1 MNYQEWIDGMR
12 DLERDDQLAYIRVTL
27 EDKKM
32 IDIFARCFFPDEVHR
47 EEETPE
53 FHMEFVDEMAKPKS
67 SVLIMPRGH
76 AKTTLARIDLIHD
89 IVYKHED
96 FIVLIGDVLSS
107 AKNSFAY
114 VKSQLESNI
123 LLMDVYGDLVP
134 SITKDSMRKWSD
146 SHFETTNGVVC
157 IARGAGK
164 GRGLNI
170 KAKRPSKVL
179 IDDLEDDQKVKS
191 KQQREKTMNWM
202 KNVIMPS
209 IDPERGKI
217 KMIGTV
223 LHYDCLLLDRF
234 KAWGGVKRAALE
246 KNGKPSLA
254 GDPIFPSRFSREKL
268 EEIKKD
274 MGTFPF
280 SQEYMNEPMS
290 DENAD
295 VKLAWIRY
303 VDGLGKD
310 SERDQWKFYS
320 ALDPAISTKTSA
332 DESAICTA
340 ALKAKLHDDE
350 DIRIVIMPPV
360 HGQFGMTGTIQQAQ
374 AVYKRYPHE
383 SFGCEVVAFQ
393 EGLRQLLST
402 NGVPAVAVS
411 PKSKDKRS
419 RLLNIIGLIEFGNIV
434 FMKGCE
440 DLVDQLIQFPNGKN
454 DDLVDSMVYAVE
466 LALASRRSGG
476 LLLLQV

>member
-1 MNYQEWIDGMR
+1 MKYQEWIEGMR
-12 DLERDDQLAYIRVTL
+12 DLERDDALSYIRATL
-27 EDKKM
+27 KNKKM
-32 IDIFARCFFPDEVHR
+32 LDIFARCFFPDEVQR
-47 EEETPE
+47 EQETPE
-53 FHMEFVDEMAKPKS
+53 FHLELIDEIAKPKS
-67 SVLIMPRGH
+67 SVIIEPRGH

-89 IVYKHED
+89 IVYRHED

-107 AKNSFAY
+107 AKHSFAY

-123 LLMDVYGDLVP
+123 LLIDVYGNLVP
-134 SITKDSMRKWSD
+134 TIVRDQMRKWSD
-146 SHFETTNGVVC
+146 SHFETTNDVVC

-191 KQQREKTMNWM
+191 KQQREKTRQWMMN
-202 KNVIMPS
+202 VVLPS
-209 IDPERGKI
+209 IDPERGKV

-234 KAWGGVKRAALE
+234 KSWGGVRRSALE
-246 KNGKPSLA
+246 TNGKPSLN
-254 GDPIFPSRFSREKL
+254 GDPIFPSRFTKERL
-268 EEIKKD
+268 EEIKRD

-303 VDGLGKD
+303 VDSLGKD
-310 SERDQWKFYS
+310 SDRSKYKFYS

-340 ALKAKLHDDE
+340 ALRDKEHDDE
-350 DIRIVIMPPV
+350 DLRIVIMPPV
-360 HGQFGMTGTIQQAQ
+360 HGQFGMTGTIQQSQ
-374 AVYKRYPHE
+374 AVYKRYPHQA
-383 SFGCEVVAFQ
+383 FGCEVVAFQ

-402 NGVPAVAVS
+402 NGVPAIAVS
-411 PKSKDKRS
+411 PKSKDKRA

-434 FMKGCE
+434 FMRGCE
-440 DLVDQLIQFPNGKN
+440 DLIDQLIQFPNGKY
-454 DDLVDSMVYAVE
+454 DDLVDSFVYSVE

>member
-1 MNYQEWIDGMR
+1 MQYAEWVDGMKG
-12 DLERDDQLAYIRVTL
+12 LEREDQLAYIYTTL
-27 EDKKM
+27 QDKKM
-32 IDIFARCFFPDEVHR
+32 LDIFARCFFADEVHR

-53 FHMEFVDEMAKPKS
+53 FHMEFIDEMSKPKN

-114 VKSQLESNI
+114 VKTQLESNI
-123 LLMDVYGDLVP
+123 LLIDVYGDLVP
-134 SITKDSMRKWSD
+134 SITRDSMRKWSD
-146 SHFETTNGVVC
+146 SHFETKNAVVC

-191 KQQREKTMNWM
+191 KQQREKTMSWM
-202 KNVIMPS
+202 KNVIIPS
-209 IDPERGKI
+209 IDPEKGKI

-234 KAWGGVKRAALE
+234 KTWGGIKRAALE
-246 KNGKPSLA
+246 KDGRSSLV
-254 GDPIFPSRFSREKL
+254 GEPIFPSRFSKEKL
-268 EEIKKD
+268 EEIKRD

-295 VKLAWIRY
+295 VKMAWIRW
-303 VDGLGKD
+303 VDDLGKKSD
-310 SERDQWKFYS
+310 RDRYKFYS
-320 ALDPAISTKTSA
+320 ALDPAISTKTTA

-340 ALKAKLHDDE
+340 ALKEKEQDDD
-350 DIRIVIMPPV
+350 DIHIVIMPPV

-374 AVYKRYPHE
+374 GVYKRYKHE
-383 SFGCEVVAFQ
+383 KFGCEVVAFQ
-393 EGLRQLLST
+393 EGLRQLLAT
-402 NGVPAVAVS
+402 NGVPAIAVS

-419 RLLNIIGLIEFGNIV
+419 RLLNIVGLIEFGNIV
-434 FMKGCE
+434 FMRGCE
-440 DLVDQLIQFPNGKN
+440 DLIDQLVQFPNGKN
-454 DDLVDSMVYAVE
+454 DDIVDAFVYAVE

-476 LLLLQV
+476 LLLLNV